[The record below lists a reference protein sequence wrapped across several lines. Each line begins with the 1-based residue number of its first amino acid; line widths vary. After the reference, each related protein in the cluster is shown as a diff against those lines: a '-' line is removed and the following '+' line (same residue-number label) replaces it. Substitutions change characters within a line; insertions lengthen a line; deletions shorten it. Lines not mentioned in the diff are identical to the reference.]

1 MKKKYYP
8 HYKIFQMFLQLS
20 SNNGKL
26 FFSEEV
32 VRALQGKALHTLH
45 TLLRENAVGTS
56 STPQY
61 NLVTL
66 INVPLK
72 GHESWQHL
80 SNMFKLN
87 IVGKWQNVLI
97 LPSYELTV

>member
-1 MKKKYYP
+1 
-8 HYKIFQMFLQLS
+8 MFLQLS

-26 FFSEEV
+26 FFQKRWSEHCRV
-32 VRALQGKALHTLH
+32 KHYILH